1 MTLHQEE
8 VEILELCLEIWP
20 KAARVGQLTSA
31 ANFSSNSMG
40 MEFAEE
46 LLVTLSESLL
56 NSASCIL
63 KALSSMSKKSDEQ

>member
-1 MTLHQEE
+1 MIRRPEE
-8 VEILELCLEIWP
+8 AEILELCLEIWQ
-20 KAARVGQLTSA
+20 KAERVGQLTSA

-63 KALSSMSKKSDEQ
+63 KGLSSTLKKSDEQ